1 MTHRPA
7 PRTSARALGRSLL
20 FTALF
25 AGAVYLGRL
34 TLLDGSPV
42 ALVWPAAGVA
52 AAWMCGSRRRVLDA
66 ALLTAATIV
75 VNALTGA
82 APALLAGFVLT
93 NVGQALLFAWVRDR
107 WSPRGGPQPAS
118 PGSRQLAVLLA
129 TTAVACAGGTL
140 GGLLVVA
147 ATDGPLTWVGTA
159 VWFTRNFA
167 GIVLVAPVLL
177 RLEARVPVRVARR
190 RFAALELL
198 LAVTTSLLAYGAVFW
213 THGAMPLAFLPLAAT
228 IWLALRFDTTIVVAV
243 DLVVAAVAVI
253 GTLHGTGPFS
263 PVDDDALRVLLVQV
277 HAGFLACLGLALAV
291 GRDER
296 DELVAHLR
304 AARADAERRDRFT
317 QAVLSSVS
325 AGMVVADPQGRV
337 VVFNDTARDWHGLDA
352 DPALDPEGHPANY
365 RLFAADGVT
374 PLPAAGVPLAR
385 TLAEGEVSGVEM
397 VVVGPGGR
405 AVPVECNGRTVTD
418 DDGTVLGAVVAM
430 HDLTTVK
437 AREQALARANAQL
450 EAHSLRVERLAAASR
465 AVLTADDPRRA
476 VCAAAVEIAGADGA
490 FLAQPDGSGRLV
502 STATAGLPDGFAVD
516 LDVRG
521 DVSLT
526 LTSYLSCRPL
536 FVPDVPSHPG
546 ASSALVAGCGS
557 ASGAWQPVV
566 DADGRVLGVLA
577 VIWHEPLSGL
587 DPTTAAVLTGLAAE
601 AAHAFSRA
609 DLLAQLARAA
619 DHDAL
624 TGVVNRRR
632 WDELARQEV
641 ARAGQTGTALT
652 FAMLDLDHFK
662 RYNDTRGHLAG
673 DELLRE
679 FARAAGAQLREGDTL
694 ARWGGEEFAL
704 MLPGCTGD
712 DAVDVVDR
720 IRSVVPDGQT
730 CTAGVCQW
738 VPGEEPEEA
747 IARADRALY
756 RGKLTRD
763 STVVAGPAPSAVAD
777 PAR

>member
-1 MTHRPA
+1 M
-7 PRTSARALGRSLL
+7 L

-34 TLLDGSPV
+34 TLLDDSRIS
-42 ALVWPAAGVA
+42 LVWPAAGVA
-52 AAWMCGSRRRVLDA
+52 AVWLCGSRHRVLDC
-66 ALLTAATIV
+66 ALLTVTTLV
-75 VNALTGA
+75 VNSLTGA
-82 APALLAGFVLT
+82 APALLTGFVLT
-93 NVGQALLFAWVRDR
+93 NVGQALLFTWLRDR
-107 WSPRGGPQPAS
+107 WFTRGGPQPLTFG
-118 PGSRQLAVLLA
+118 PRQLAVVLA
-129 TTAVACAGGTL
+129 AAAVASAGGAL
-140 GGLLVVA
+140 GGLVVVA
-147 ATDGPLTWVGTA
+147 GNGGHPSWVGTA

-167 GIVLVAPVLL
+167 GIVVVAPVLL
-177 RLEARVPVRVARR
+177 RLEARVPVRGARR
-190 RFAALELL
+190 RFGTLELL
-198 LAVTTSLLAYGAVFW
+198 LATASSLVAYGAVFW
-213 THGAMPLAFLPLAAT
+213 FQQGLPLTFLPLAAT
-228 IWLALRFDTTIVVAV
+228 IWLALRFDTTIVVTV
-243 DLVVAAVAVI
+243 DLVAAAVAVL
-253 GTLHGTGPFS
+253 GTLNGTGPFAAI
-263 PVDDDALRVLLVQV
+263 DDEAVRVLLVQV
-277 HAGFLACLGLALAV
+277 HAGFVACLGLALAV

-296 DELVAHLR
+296 AELVTHLR

-317 QAVLSSVS
+317 QAVLGSVS
-325 AGMVVADPQGRV
+325 AGVVVADPQGRLV
-337 VVFNDTARDWHGLDA
+337 LFNDTARGWHGLDA
-352 DPALDPEGHPANY
+352 DPSRDPDDHPGNY
-365 RLFAADGVT
+365 RLSAADGVT
-374 PLPAAGVPLAR
+374 PLTAAQVPLLR
-385 TLAEGEVSGVEM
+385 TLAEGTVDRAEM
-397 VVVGPGGR
+397 VITTPDGR

-430 HDLTTVK
+430 HDLSVAK

-476 VCAAAVEIAGADGA
+476 VCAAAVEISGADGA
-490 FLAQPDGSGRLV
+490 YLAQPDGSGRLV
-502 STATAGLPDGFAVD
+502 STATAGLPDDFAVD

-526 LTSYLSCRPL
+526 LTSYLSCRAL
-536 FVPDVPSHPG
+536 FVPDVASHPG
-546 ASSALVAGCGS
+546 ASPALVTGCGA

-577 VIWHEPLSGL
+577 VIWRGTVTEL

-632 WDELARQEV
+632 WDELARQGV
-641 ARAGQTGTALT
+641 ARAAQAGTPLT

-679 FARAAGAQLREGDTL
+679 FARAACAQLREGDTL

-704 MLPGCTGD
+704 MLPGCTAD

-720 IRSVVPDGQT
+720 IRAVVPDGQT
-730 CTAGVCQW
+730 CTAGVVQW
-738 VPGEEPEEA
+738 LPGEEPQEV

-756 RGKLTRD
+756 RGKRTRD
-763 STVVAGPAPSAVAD
+763 STVVGAGPATTSAVPGA
-777 PAR
+777 AG